1 MRTSDGAHPFFFI
14 GILMERQVKLQ
25 AKNVRKTYGPVVA
38 LEGTSIDLLEG
49 EFLTLLGPSGSG
61 KTTLLMAIAGLN
73 DPDSGEI
80 WIDGELMT
88 YTPPHQRGLG
98 MVFQNY
104 ALFPHLTIY
113 ENIAFPLRMRKMRK
127 AAIDEQVARVLNT
140 VQLPD
145 VQERFASELSG
156 GQQQR
161 IALARCFVYEPSII
175 LMDEPLGALDKKL
188 RDSLQREIKHL
199 HDNLGITVIYVT
211 HDQEEAMV
219 MSDRICLM
227 NEGRI
232 EQIGSP
238 ADLYFQPNSI
248 FAADFLGES
257 NLFAGKV
264 IGQTETGISIQ
275 RVDDIVVSGVCDAEV
290 RNGETTHYMIRPEN
304 IRVHS
309 DETNED
315 NLTQGKLKETIMMGQ
330 LTKYFLELAD
340 GSEMVATTL
349 TGSGN
354 DPLQLG
360 DQIYFGWSTR
370 DARIMLS
377 S

>member
-1 MRTSDGAHPFFFI
+1 
-14 GILMERQVKLQ
+14 MERQVKLQ
-25 AKNVRKTYGPVVA
+25 AKDVRKTYGSVVA
-38 LEGTSIDLLEG
+38 LEGTSIELLEG

-88 YTPPHQRGLG
+88 YTPSHQRGLG

-127 AAIDEQVARVLNT
+127 ADIDEQVARVLNT

-257 NLFAGKV
+257 NLFAGK
-264 IGQTETGISIQ
+264 IISQTETGTSIQ
-275 RVDDIVVSGVCDAEV
+275 RADDIVVSGVCDAEV
-290 RNGETTHYMIRPEN
+290 RNGETAHYMIRPEN

-309 DETNED
+309 GETSED
-315 NLTQGKLKETIMMGQ
+315 NLAQGKLKETIMMGQ
-330 LTKYFLELAD
+330 LTKYFLGLAD
-340 GSEMVATTL
+340 GSEMVATSL

-354 DPLQLG
+354 DRLQLG
-360 DQIYFGWSTR
+360 DQVYFGWSTR

>member
-1 MRTSDGAHPFFFI
+1 
-14 GILMERQVKLQ
+14 
-25 AKNVRKTYGPVVA
+25 
-38 LEGTSIDLLEG
+38 
-49 EFLTLLGPSGSG
+49 
-61 KTTLLMAIAGLN
+61 
-73 DPDSGEI
+73 
-80 WIDGELMT
+80 
-88 YTPPHQRGLG
+88 
-98 MVFQNY
+98 
-104 ALFPHLTIY
+104 
-113 ENIAFPLRMRKMRK
+113 
-127 AAIDEQVARVLNT
+127 
-140 VQLPD
+140 
-145 VQERFASELSG
+145 
-156 GQQQR
+156 
-161 IALARCFVYEPSII
+161 
-175 LMDEPLGALDKKL
+175 
-188 RDSLQREIKHL
+188 
-199 HDNLGITVIYVT
+199 
-211 HDQEEAMV
+211 
-219 MSDRICLM
+219 M

-264 IGQTETGISIQ
+264 IGQTETGTSIQ

-315 NLTQGKLKETIMMGQ
+315 TLTQGKLKETIMMGQ
-330 LTKYFLELAD
+330 LTKDFLELAD

>member
-1 MRTSDGAHPFFFI
+1 MRVRTLFFT
-14 GILMERQVKLQ
+14 GIFMERQVKLQ
-25 AKNVRKTYGPVVA
+25 AKDVRKTYGSVVA
-38 LEGTSIDLLEG
+38 LEGTSIELLEG

-88 YTPPHQRGLG
+88 YTPSHQRGLG

-113 ENIAFPLRMRKMRK
+113 ENIAFPLKMRKMQK

-257 NLFAGKV
+257 NLFAGKG

>member
-1 MRTSDGAHPFFFI
+1 
-14 GILMERQVKLQ
+14 
-25 AKNVRKTYGPVVA
+25 
-38 LEGTSIDLLEG
+38 
-49 EFLTLLGPSGSG
+49 
-61 KTTLLMAIAGLN
+61 
-73 DPDSGEI
+73 
-80 WIDGELMT
+80 
-88 YTPPHQRGLG
+88 
-98 MVFQNY
+98 
-104 ALFPHLTIY
+104 
-113 ENIAFPLRMRKMRK
+113 
-127 AAIDEQVARVLNT
+127 
-140 VQLPD
+140 
-145 VQERFASELSG
+145 LSG

-309 DETNED
+309 GETNED

-354 DPLQLG
+354 EPLQLG

>member
-1 MRTSDGAHPFFFI
+1 
-14 GILMERQVKLQ
+14 
-25 AKNVRKTYGPVVA
+25 
-38 LEGTSIDLLEG
+38 
-49 EFLTLLGPSGSG
+49 
-61 KTTLLMAIAGLN
+61 
-73 DPDSGEI
+73 
-80 WIDGELMT
+80 MT
-88 YTPPHQRGLG
+88 YTPSHKRGLG

-145 VQERFASELSG
+145 VQDRFASELSG

-264 IGQTETGISIQ
+264 IGQTETGTSIQ

-290 RNGETTHYMIRPEN
+290 RNGETAHYMIRPEN
-304 IRVHS
+304 IRKPSVRSKNSSIMTPATRRRAPCSTHAGTSLRAETFPNNCRSVSTYWVRRSSNRRWKHS
-309 DETNED
+309 MRFSVSARTIPGPPATEKSPWPRSKRRHPKPVESRPAKKTWLSFWSRD
-315 NLTQGKLKETIMMGQ
+315 N
-330 LTKYFLELAD
+330 
-340 GSEMVATTL
+340 
-349 TGSGN
+349 
-354 DPLQLG
+354 
-360 DQIYFGWSTR
+360 ST
-370 DARIMLS
+370 
-377 S
+377 